1 MRENAPKGIGPY
13 VREYD
18 SRNTEKTP
26 SWMLQLQEA
35 SIANFK
41 AKGFPVGS
49 SRNEEWKYTNLTKL
63 AELETVATQ
72 ATPGYVDSMSELD
85 LSNSYASEQQIPSIL
100 FLNGTYQPN
109 LSNRS
114 SQNQG
119 IRIQTFHELYESGET
134 STLEEHFGQYVKDSS
149 NEFVS
154 LNTALADNGVLIE
167 IDSSTSDSTPIHIAN
182 FYTDTD
188 SSFTTSPRILIVA
201 PKGGSAI
208 ILETHEGTGENQYF
222 VNSVTEIYVG
232 QNSDIQHYL
241 IQTQNSSA
249 FHISNTGVHLA
260 ADSKFLSVNV
270 DLGGSLIRHNLDVLT
285 AEPGSSCILNGL
297 YIVDGD
303 RHCDNQVIIDH
314 AAPHTTSR
322 ELYKGVLD
330 DESRS
335 VFHGSV
341 IVREGAVKVNA
352 DQADKNLLLSD
363 KAEAD
368 TKPAFWVYCDDVIC
382 RHGAACGQID
392 PAAMFYLQSRGIEA
406 AEARQI
412 LTKAFLAE
420 ITESVT
426 SPTVKSHV
434 ETLVSDRLSS
444 LKSNA

>member
-1 MRENAPKGIGPY
+1 M
-13 VREYD
+13 
-18 SRNTEKTP
+18 
-26 SWMLQLQEA
+26 
-35 SIANFK
+35 
-41 AKGFPVGS
+41 
-49 SRNEEWKYTNLTKL
+49 
-63 AELETVATQ
+63 
-72 ATPGYVDSMSELD
+72 
-85 LSNSYASEQQIPSIL
+85 
-100 FLNGTYQPN
+100 
-109 LSNRS
+109 
-114 SQNQG
+114 
-119 IRIQTFHELYESGET
+119 
-134 STLEEHFGQYVKDSS
+134 
-149 NEFVS
+149 
-154 LNTALADNGVLIE
+154 
-167 IDSSTSDSTPIHIAN
+167 
-182 FYTDTD
+182 
-188 SSFTTSPRILIVA
+188 
-201 PKGGSAI
+201 
-208 ILETHEGTGENQYF
+208 
-222 VNSVTEIYVG
+222 TEIYVG